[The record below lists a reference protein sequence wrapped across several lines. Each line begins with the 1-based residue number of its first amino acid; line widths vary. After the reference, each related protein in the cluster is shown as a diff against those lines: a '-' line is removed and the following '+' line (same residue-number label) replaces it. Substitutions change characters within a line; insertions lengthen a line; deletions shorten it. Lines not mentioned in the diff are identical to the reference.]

1 MPGSSPKVKAV
12 GRGPA
17 WGDRRMRSLTLL
29 MIAVVAAPTLTP
41 AVVMAQPPE
50 RLAVEA
56 CGYAVPVEVRDQY
69 PQAYGIRITNSVPT
83 PQGRSEVAVR
93 GQGEFDD
100 RNGGAA
106 RFDYSCVYDA
116 RANRTYGLDVYDVR
130 PKATPGDRKKDNSAA
145 IAGLV
150 LGAIVVGAL
159 VAGSD
164 NNRDRDRD
172 RDHDRRREWSPEP
185 GVRCNAR
192 EAACYKDGRY
202 SEKWTRRIFVR

>member
-1 MPGSSPKVKAV
+1 
-12 GRGPA
+12 
-17 WGDRRMRSLTLL
+17 MRALTYL
-29 MIAVVAAPTLTP
+29 MIAAAAAPVLTP
-41 AVVMAQPPE
+41 AAALAQSPE

-83 PQGRSEVAVR
+83 AQGRSEVAVR

-100 RNGGAA
+100 RNGGAG

-116 RANRTYGLDVYDVR
+116 RANRTYGLDVYGVR
-130 PKATPGDRKKDNSAA
+130 PKASPGDKKKDNSAA

-159 VAGSD
+159 GAGSD
-164 NNRDRDRD
+164 KDNDRDRDRD
-172 RDHDRRREWSPEP
+172 RDRRREWSPEP

-202 SEKWTRRIFVR
+202 SEKWTRRTFVR